1 MKRQHWRDAEMNRWI
16 AERLKMYRIARGLTQ
31 EDVCFELGVNIARIE
46 SGRHSLSISTL
57 ARLCRLYGITLAELL
72 QGVET
77 QHSHAEESG
86 P

>member
-1 MKRQHWRDAEMNRWI
+1 MKRQHWRDAEMNRRI
-16 AERLKMYRIARGLTQ
+16 AERLQ